1 METTIRVR
9 EIMSRPVLTVDVDAN
24 VLEAAAK
31 MISANI
37 GSLVVV
43 HEGKPMGIITER
55 DLVKKVVAKAE
66 DPRRL
71 RVGDVMN
78 SPLIKIHPD
87 ASLRDAAAIMLK
99 SGVKRLPVISDDGK
113 LVGIITDTDLV
124 SGSSLGLNDILADL
138 IEMHRESVHFQSLGR
153 WSEAYASAAASS
165 QTLWSLLM
173 GRCSVGAVEI
183 SADDILCV

>member
-1 METTIRVR
+1 MAMETTIRVR
-9 EIMSRPVLTVDVDAN
+9 EIMSRPVLTVDADAN

-99 SGVKRLPVISDDGK
+99 SGVKRLPVISDDGR

-138 IEMHRESVHFQSLGR
+138 IEMHRESVHFQEPREMVRGICERCGQLSDSLVSVDGEMLC
-153 WSEAYASAAASS
+153 WSC
-165 QTLWSLLM
+165 
-173 GRCSVGAVEI
+173 RDI
-183 SADDILCV
+183 SR